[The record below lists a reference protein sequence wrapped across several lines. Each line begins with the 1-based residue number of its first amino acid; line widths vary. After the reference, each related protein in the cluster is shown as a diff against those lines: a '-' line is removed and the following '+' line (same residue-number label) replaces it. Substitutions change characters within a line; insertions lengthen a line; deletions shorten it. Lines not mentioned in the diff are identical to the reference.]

1 MDLRALTYT
10 ARTLGY
16 WSRTQDVAAN
26 NLANANTAGFKMDLV
41 TAAQAADGSY
51 PVLVQ
56 ETDLSQGRLR
66 MTGREL
72 DLALEGPGFLVV
84 QTPGGERLTR
94 GGALRLDAERRLVAQ
109 DGSPV
114 LGDTDQPLVIPD
126 GLLEITPEGE
136 VQIDKVAVG
145 RLKLRELDEGVRVLK
160 EGNGRFLPQ
169 GETVAAT
176 TTLVRQQQVEEPNG
190 DLLAGMVDLVTIQ
203 RAYTANADA
212 MKAMDRVLGTLT
224 ADIGKL

>member
-56 ETDLSQGRLR
+56 ETDLGQGRLR

-84 QTPGGERLTR
+84 RGPTGERLIR
-94 GGALRLDAERRLVAQ
+94 GGALRLDAERQLVAQ

-114 LGDTDQPLVIPD
+114 LGDNDQPLVIPD
-126 GLLEITPEGE
+126 GLLEIGPDGE

-160 EGNGRFLPQ
+160 EGNGRFIPQ
-169 GETVAAT
+169 GDTVAASA
-176 TTLVRQQQVEEPNG
+176 TLVRQHQVEEPNG

>member
-109 DGSPV
+109 DGSPI